1 MELITEA
8 NQTESWLFEKAN
20 KVNKPSA
27 RLKMAKEK
35 TQFTKELKK
44 GNSTT
49 DDAGI
54 KRIIEE
60 Y

>member
-35 TQFTKELKK
+35 TQFTKE
-44 GNSTT
+44 
-49 DDAGI
+49 
-54 KRIIEE
+54 
-60 Y
+60 